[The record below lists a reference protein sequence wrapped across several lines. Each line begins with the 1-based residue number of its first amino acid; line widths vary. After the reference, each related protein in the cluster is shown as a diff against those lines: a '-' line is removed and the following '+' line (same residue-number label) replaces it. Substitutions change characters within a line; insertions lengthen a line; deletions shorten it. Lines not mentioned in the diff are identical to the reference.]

1 MSHISRTPAGAYRAN
16 WRDPSGRQ
24 RAKTFP
30 TKKAARQFLAE
41 IEASMTRGL
50 YVDPHAGR
58 RLFADHAARW
68 MGGRNTEATTA
79 ARDAS
84 VMRTHVLPQW
94 GSWPLSKIDHAAV
107 QAWVT
112 ELGKRRSPDV
122 VAKCYQLTS
131 AVLRSAVSNRLLA
144 FNPCEDV
151 RLPPRR
157 RYDSDDR
164 IISREEL
171 MTVLLPVVPDRY
183 RAIVATAG
191 GAGLRW
197 GEVAGLCADAVDL
210 DQRRLRVIR
219 TVIEVSGQTSVKPFP
234 KTAAGR
240 RTVPLPSW
248 LVEIIQAHRESYPP
262 GENGLVFPN
271 AVGKPLRRTLF
282 RSRVWRPALVRA
294 GMLGTVTVLDDDT
307 VRAGWLDA
315 TGAELVKE
323 FPTERE
329 AVLHIAR
336 SYAGGLR
343 FHDLRHSYAT
353 WLVDDGVP
361 PNMVARVMGHEK
373 ITTTL
378 QLYTRRT
385 DDESR
390 ILDALTDEPGE
401 EGDPD
406 DDDSTEPPISDR

>member
-1 MSHISRTPAGAYRAN
+1 MSHISHTLAGAYRAN

-41 IEASMTRGL
+41 IESSMTRGL

-58 RLFADHAARW
+58 TLFADHAQRW
-68 MGGRNTEATTA
+68 MSGRNTEATTA

-94 GSWPLSKIDHAAV
+94 GSWPLSKIDHAVV
-107 QAWVT
+107 QEWVT

-122 VAKCYQLTS
+122 VAKCYQLTA

-144 FNPCEDV
+144 FNPCEDI

-157 RYDSDDR
+157 RRDAEER

-171 MTVLLPVVPDRY
+171 MAVLLPVVPDRY

-197 GEVAGLCADAVDL
+197 GEAAGLCADAIDL

-219 TVIEVSGQTSVKPFP
+219 TIIEVSGKTSFKPFP
-234 KTAAGR
+234 KSVAGR
-240 RTVPLPSW
+240 RTVPLPPW
-248 LVEIIQAHRESYPP
+248 LVEIIREHRENYRP

-282 RSRVWRPALVRA
+282 RSRVWRPALARV
-294 GMLGTVTVLDDDT
+294 GMLGTVTVIDDDT
-307 VRAGWLDA
+307 VRAGWVDS

-329 AVLHIAR
+329 AVLHVAR
-336 SYAGGLR
+336 SCVGGLR

-385 DDESR
+385 DDERR
-390 ILDALTDEPGE
+390 ILNALTDEPRERGK
-401 EGDPD
+401 
-406 DDDSTEPPISDR
+406 